1 MYFLQELTFGNDFL
15 CKFSLEETF
24 AIDSKGRLFSFL
36 AGRGEGGGEGR
47 GRKTTESK
55 NITILSFSFEKHSN

>member
-36 AGRGEGGGEGR
+36 AGRG
-47 GRKTTESK
+47 RKTTESK